1 MTAKNENPP
10 WTDLAEQ
17 ASKETDPRKL
27 AALVQQLC
35 DAIDTNG
42 RLKDTA
48 NRADS

>member
-27 AALVQQLC
+27 AVLVQQLC
-35 DAIDTNG
+35 DAIDTNVSH
-42 RLKDTA
+42 RVDIA
-48 NRADS
+48 NRAD